1 MSLSRIRPWLSPLT
15 TVTFIAIGLTG
26 VLMFF
31 HVRSGAINVLH
42 EFAGLLFVLA
52 GLLHLVVNWK
62 TLRGYL
68 SQRRAQLS
76 LGCGVVLCV
85 MLLLLGTLHQEG
97 HEREAHGRGLHSGR

>member
-15 TVTFIAIGLTG
+15 TVTFIAIGFTG

-62 TLRGYL
+62 ALLGYL
-68 SQRRAQLS
+68 KQRSAQLS
-76 LGCGVVLCV
+76 LVGGVVVCAV
-85 MLLLLGTLHQEG
+85 LLLLGTTHQEG
-97 HEREAHGRGLHSGR
+97 HEHGPRGRAAQFER